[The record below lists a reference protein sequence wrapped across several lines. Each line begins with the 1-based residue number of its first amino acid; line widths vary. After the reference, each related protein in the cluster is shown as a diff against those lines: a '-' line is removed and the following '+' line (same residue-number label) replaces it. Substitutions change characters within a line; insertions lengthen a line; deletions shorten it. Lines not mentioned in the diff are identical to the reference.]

1 MNRSHQ
7 TIYWV
12 CLNYIILINW
22 ILAEIG
28 SGEALDGNTEAS
40 NLKEEDEESEE
51 EDDDPGGSILIDNI
65 SYAYISYIYKHFLNM
80 PHNIIGVCCV

>member
-1 MNRSHQ
+1 M
-7 TIYWV
+7 YWIQV
-12 CLNYIILINW
+12 INPFSQYWLYLNCINLIDW

-51 EDDDPGGSILIDNI
+51 EDDDPGGSILILFSNR
-65 SYAYISYIYKHFLNM
+65 
-80 PHNIIGVCCV
+80 

>member
-1 MNRSHQ
+1 MNRSNCK
-7 TIYWV
+7 YWA
-12 CLNYIILINW
+12 CLNYIDLIIL

-51 EDDDPGGSILIDNI
+51 EDDDPGGSILILFSNR
-65 SYAYISYIYKHFLNM
+65 
-80 PHNIIGVCCV
+80 

>member
-1 MNRSHQ
+1 MHWINCK
-7 TIYWV
+7 YWA
-12 CLNYIILINW
+12 CLDYINLIDW

-51 EDDDPGGSILIDNI
+51 EDDDPGGSIFIVFN
-65 SYAYISYIYKHFLNM
+65 N
-80 PHNIIGVCCV
+80 G